1 MPVKLHTKSF
11 YMKRGFFLLEWI
23 FDAQI
28 ARKYDI
34 WNVLNNIDDREK
46 KSGEGREMYQQ
57 KTKLDSSGY

>member
-1 MPVKLHTKSF
+1 MTVKLHTESF

-23 FDAQI
+23 FDAKI

-46 KSGEGREMYQQ
+46 KSGAAREMYQQ
-57 KTKLDSSGY
+57 KTKLDSSCY

>member
-1 MPVKLHTKSF
+1 MPVKLHTRSF

-46 KSGEGREMYQQ
+46 KSGEA
-57 KTKLDSSGY
+57 S